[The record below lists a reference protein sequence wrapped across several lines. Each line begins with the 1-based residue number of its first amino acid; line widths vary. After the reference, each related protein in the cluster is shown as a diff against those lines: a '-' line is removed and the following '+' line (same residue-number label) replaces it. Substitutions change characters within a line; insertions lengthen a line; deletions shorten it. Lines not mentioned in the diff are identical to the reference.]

1 MKGPS
6 LAHWCSGVT
15 HPFTGTANPSGLAVC
30 APLPMPGSPSDLGG
44 GAAQP
49 SNQSKK
55 TRGGCRAPA
64 PRERTP
70 SIICKRPRSRF
81 SYGSCLVAYEW
92 VGLVRLVHCQ
102 FGTHVCLALSPVGM
116 KAVGIG
122 WKNILTNFVFIFLF
136 GNGKIRSEKRNRIC
150 GISESVQFDRKHVDN
165 GRKLVLKNRY
175 NTCNHFK

>member
-15 HPFTGTANPSGLAVC
+15 HPFTGTANPSGHAVC

-102 FGTHVCLALSPVGM
+102 FGTHVCLALSPSCPGHPTIPLSCFFVCPICVFSLH
-116 KAVGIG
+116 ATCYFIG
-122 WKNILTNFVFIFLF
+122 TIL
-136 GNGKIRSEKRNRIC
+136 
-150 GISESVQFDRKHVDN
+150 H
-165 GRKLVLKNRY
+165 LVV
-175 NTCNHFK
+175 

>member
-1 MKGPS
+1 MLCVPRCRCQDR
-6 LAHWCSGVT
+6 HQI
-15 HPFTGTANPSGLAVC
+15 
-30 APLPMPGSPSDLGG
+30 LGG
-44 GAAQP
+44 GRAQP

-55 TRGGCRAPA
+55 HGWLPCPA

-102 FGTHVCLALSPVGM
+102 FGTHVCLALSPAVGM

-122 WKNILTNFVFIFLF
+122 RENILTNFVFIFLF
-136 GNGKIRSEKRNRIC
+136 GNQNGNGKARSEKRNRIC

-165 GRKLVLKNRY
+165 GRESVLKNWY
-175 NTCNHFK
+175 NKSCNHFK